1 MKKLALAAVLSVA
14 ATHAF
19 AGSMVEPMVEPV
31 IIEQETAGSDAG
43 WVVPVLLL
51 ALVAV
56 AASS

>member
-14 ATHAF
+14 ATTSF
-19 AGSMVEPMVEPV
+19 AGGLEEPIVEPV
-31 IIEQETAGSDAG
+31 IIEEETAGTSGA
-43 WVVPVLLL
+43 WIVPVLLL